1 MICNKIQV
9 TNFRNAAEGS
19 VEFCEGVNIL
29 YGNNAQGKTNLLE
42 AVWLASSARSFRATR
57 EEQLIRFGE
66 DFAVL
71 SVDFT
76 DTRRQNITMKYQRG
90 RRHSYEI
97 NKNKVTRLS
106 DFVGR
111 FRCVLFCPE
120 HLTLIKGAPAIRRDF
135 LDAAISQLRPMYV
148 VALEKYE
155 KILKQRNNLLK
166 NALDDRTAYNATI
179 DQWNEQLAHEAAIL
193 SKFRQSYV
201 SQLEYHMKQS
211 FAEMSRCTG
220 RENEIPT
227 LHYVG
232 SAGLDSYEDMNATKQ
247 TYLDLLKKNA
257 EREIFAGTTLFG
269 AHKDDFE
276 IALGGNSARV
286 YASQGQQRSLALAL
300 KLAEGEII
308 KKECGEYPV
317 FLLDDVLSELD
328 AARRSYLIEE
338 IKNKQVIMTTCELDP
353 SLYPTARIIE
363 VENGGYRERRNE
375 GERGERMGG

>member
-1 MICNKIQV
+1 MICNKVTV

-29 YGNNAQGKTNLLE
+29 LGNNAQGKTNLLE
-42 AVWLASSARSFRATR
+42 AVWLAASARSFRATR
-57 EEQLIRFGE
+57 EEQLIKFGE

-76 DTRRQNITMKYQRG
+76 DARRQNITMKYQRG

-97 NKNKVTRLS
+97 NRNKVTRLS
-106 DFVGR
+106 DMVGR

-148 VALEKYE
+148 VALDKYE

-166 NALDDRTAYNATI
+166 TALDNRAVYDATI
-179 DQWNEQLAHEAAIL
+179 GDWNEQLAHEAAIL

-201 SQLEYHMKQS
+201 AQLEYNIKQS

-227 LHYVG
+227 LRYVG
-232 SAGLDSYEDMNATKQ
+232 SAGLDSYDDMNATKEV
-247 TYLDLLKKNA
+247 YLRLLRQNA
-257 EREIFAGTTLFG
+257 EREIFAGTTLYG

-276 IALGGNSARV
+276 IELGGTSARV
-286 YASQGQQRSLALAL
+286 FASQGQQRSLALAL

-328 AARRSYLIEE
+328 AARRAYLISE

-353 SLYPTARIIE
+353 TLYPTAKIIE
-363 VENGGYRERRNE
+363 VENGGYRVRE
-375 GERGERMGG
+375 GVS